1 MPLVTVLR
9 LLMLADNVAILVVC
23 PSIVD
28 KLEAKVLLVEVLNS
42 DILVLFW
49 FINPNWDVK
58 VVLILL

>member
-1 MPLVTVLR
+1 
-9 LLMLADNVAILVVC
+9 MLADNVDILVVC

-28 KLEAKVLLVEVLNS
+28 KWEAKVLLVEVVNS

-58 VVLILL
+58 VVLTIL